1 MRFITRLQGYKKIHA
16 QLISIVG
23 ILAFMSRNNI
33 ILGLSEPEFLDNFRL
48 MGIENFM
55 LSCVEYGKNFITS
68 GPGRTMH
75 L

>member
-1 MRFITRLQGYKKIHA
+1 
-16 QLISIVG
+16 
-23 ILAFMSRNNI
+23 MS
-33 ILGLSEPEFLDNFRL
+33 ILGFSEPEFLDNFRL

-55 LSCVEYGKNFITS
+55 LSCVEYGKIFITS